1 MFFKKII
8 PVALCTLL
16 LVSSLTACS
25 MTTPGETTQATTTV
39 KAAETSAAASAAV
52 TDATVKVNEGP
63 YKIGMSTLNLSNPF
77 FVALTNAAKDYAA
90 KNNAELFINDSQ
102 DSAEKQV
109 TAIENFIASGCDA
122 IIVTAVDPEAILPA
136 VQAARAQGIKVIAHT
151 TKLAEYDAWVAAD
164 EYDMGY
170 TLGITAGEW
179 IAANLGDGEI
189 QAATLNFDTIPQV
202 INRKK
207 GIIEGVL
214 EKAPNVKFVADATA
228 GDPQAGMEATE
239 NFIQTYPDLQVL
251 LGINDGGALGG
262 YEAFMAAGKT
272 GDKYLVGGIDAT
284 PEGIAKVKEGGIYRV
299 TIDQAPVTAGQKCVE
314 LALKA
319 IKGESF
325 EKDYLQ
331 ALVPVT
337 AANVADY

>member
-1 MFFKKII
+1 MNFKKIVSI
-8 PVALCTLL
+8 FMSLIIVFSVA
-16 LVSSLTACS
+16 ACS
-25 MTTPGETTQATTTV
+25 MNTPGETTTVVTTTSSDQENSTEPV
-39 KAAETSAAASAAV
+39 ETTSQGTEKDS
-52 TDATVKVNEGP
+52 
-63 YKIGMSTLNLSNPF
+63 YLIGMSTLNLSNPF
-77 FVALTNAAKDYAA
+77 FVALTDAAKEFAEN
-90 KNNAELFINDSQ
+90 NNAELMINDSQ
-102 DSAEKQV
+102 DQTERQV
-109 TAIENFIASGCDA
+109 TALENFIASGCDA
-122 IIVTAVDPEAILPA
+122 IIVTAVDPEAILP
-136 VQAARAQGIKVIAHT
+136 VVKSARAQGIVVVCHT
-151 TKLAEYDAWVAAD
+151 TKLDEYDAWVAAD

-170 TLGITAGEW
+170 TLGIAAGEW
-179 IAANLGDGEI
+179 IASNLGDEEI

-207 GIIEGVL
+207 GIMEGVL

-272 GDKYLVGGIDAT
+272 GDQYLVGGIDAT
-284 PEGIAKVKEGGIYRV
+284 PEGIEKVREGGIFRV
-299 TIDQAPVTAGQKCVE
+299 TVDQAPVTAGQKCVE

-331 ALVPVT
+331 DLVPVT
-337 AANVADY
+337 SENIEDY

>member
-1 MFFKKII
+1 MFLKKIFTI
-8 PVALCTLL
+8 AICMVLMITS
-16 LVSSLTACS
+16 VTACS
-25 MTTPGETTQATTTV
+25 MNTPGETTAAATTTA
-39 KAAETSAAASAAV
+39 KAADSSAATAA
-52 TDATVKVNEGP
+52 ATEETTKTNDGP

-77 FVALTNAAKDYAA
+77 FVALTNAAKEYAEA
-90 KNNAELFINDSQ
+90 NNAELFINDSQ
-102 DSAEKQV
+102 DSPEKQI
-109 TAIENFIASGCDA
+109 TALENFIASGCDA
-122 IIVTAVDPEAILPA
+122 IIVTAVDPEAIMPI
-136 VQAARAQGIKVIAHT
+136 VKTARDQGIKVIAHT

-170 TLGITAGEW
+170 TLGIAAGEW

-207 GIIEGVL
+207 GIMDGVL

-272 GDKYLVGGIDAT
+272 GDQYLVGGIDAT
-284 PEGIAKVKEGGIYRV
+284 PEGIAKVKDGGIYRV

-319 IKGESF
+319 IQGIEF

-331 ALVPVT
+331 ELVPVT